1 MAGWKDRVGVGYFTP
16 ESPMT
21 SPCNCYHLPIKKK
34 AGGRGG
40 SVVGEGDT
48 VVWVLECR
56 DEKIEWGVGYFT
68 PESPMMSPR
77 NHYRFPVETEGGERG
92 GNVVGEEDAVVWL
105 LGSRDE
111 KIEWGGVFHPRISDD
126 VPMQS
131 LWPAH

>member
-1 MAGWKDRVGVGYFTP
+1 
-16 ESPMT
+16 
-21 SPCNCYHLPIKKK
+21 
-34 AGGRGG
+34 
-40 SVVGEGDT
+40 VVGEGDT

-77 NHYRFPVETEGGERG
+77 NHYRFPVETEGGECG